1 MTPLTS
7 LPWLDSLAMD
17 ICGEEYSQMFSLV
30 DGVREH
36 ALAANRMT
44 ELAKT
49 LVPHSDRSQAT

>member
-49 LVPHSDRSQAT
+49 